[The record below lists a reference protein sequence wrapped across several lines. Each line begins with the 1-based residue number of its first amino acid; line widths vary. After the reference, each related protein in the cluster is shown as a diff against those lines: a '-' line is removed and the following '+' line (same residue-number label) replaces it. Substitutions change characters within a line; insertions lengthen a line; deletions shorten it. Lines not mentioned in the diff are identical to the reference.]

1 MGRGERLNGIQEV
14 SGSIPLISTKEKD
27 IHFGCPFFF
36 AIFGQKRGQ
45 TGRFS
50 AGHPF
55 WMSFFLCNFWTKTR
69 SNRSFFCLLTI
80 ENVDNRQWKLSL
92 RWSGACCGNRGC
104 GGIRGGT
111 SWNGYSGDAS
121 NDERLS
127 QPAVYGHRIIGGKT
141 FQKKSFAPNL
151 DISLQL

>member
-1 MGRGERLNGIQEV
+1 MIKKMVVLSVDI
-14 SGSIPLISTKEKD
+14 TEKQGVTAL
-27 IHFGCPFFF
+27 HPAYLHQG
-36 AIFGQKRGQ
+36 K
-45 TGRFS
+45 
-50 AGHPF
+50 GHPF